1 MASAAVRT
9 LLPLD
14 RFFRLVGVHPLHVN
28 QVVFTN
34 NQPQTCGAVLF
45 QQAWQ
50 NADAMAREE
59 IAHAIAQAEGI
70 IAEQVGY
77 KLLPTWE
84 VDEVLQ
90 FNNTKG
96 WYTWPWGHAPAY
108 EVAWKH
114 VLSGGIE
121 AKSLILAGRPITY
134 TDPDGDGYF
143 ELATITCATTVT
155 EPEEIAIYYPGES
168 GSDEWE
174 IRPIS
179 VVISGGTATITCRR
193 EQLVAKN
200 LLIVLDP
207 EAVDGSVVGNFLTT
221 VDVYRHY
228 NDPQTQVQFM
238 WEGGCS
244 CGESAC
250 HACTYTVQN
259 GCLLVRNPRLGFV
272 AGSPADW
279 NAESSAFD
287 SALFSACRSP
297 DKARVWYRA
306 GLRYRNSV
314 LTMHP
319 QWERVVANLAL
330 TLMDRPFCGCTSL
343 EHVTRLAKED
353 FALQK
358 VDGDSYRVSRFLLEN
373 PIGTT
378 RGAIEAW
385 RMIQTSRVGESARV

>member
-1 MASAAVRT
+1 MASSAVKT

-14 RFFRLVGVHPLHVN
+14 RFFRLVGVHPLHAN

-34 NQPQTCGAVLF
+34 NQAQTCGAVLF
-45 QQAWQ
+45 QQSWQ
-50 NADAMAREE
+50 NADAMSREE
-59 IAHAIAQAEGI
+59 IAGAIAQAESI

-77 KLLPTWE
+77 KLLPQWE

-90 FNNTKG
+90 FNNLKG

-108 EVAWKH
+108 ETYWKH

-121 AKSLILAGRPITY
+121 AKTLILNRPIVY
-134 TDPDGDGYF
+134 SDPDGDGYN
-143 ELATITCATTVT
+143 ELATITCVTTVT
-155 EPEEIAIYYPGES
+155 APEEIAIYHPSEFGA
-168 GSDEWE
+168 DEWE

-179 VVISGGTATITCRR
+179 VSISGGVATITCRR
-193 EQLVAKN
+193 EQLVDKN

-207 EAVDGSVVGNFLTT
+207 EAVNGATDGNFLSE

-228 NDPQTQVQFM
+228 NDPQTQIQFM

-244 CGESAC
+244 CGLSSC
-250 HACTYTVQN
+250 HACTYSIQN
-259 GCLLVRNPRLGFV
+259 GCLLVRNYRLGFV
-272 AGSPADW
+272 AASPGDW
-279 NAESSAFD
+279 NATDGVFD
-287 SALFSACRSP
+287 STVFTSCRSP

-306 GLRYRNSV
+306 GLQYRSSV
-314 LTMHP
+314 LVMNP

-358 VDGDSYRVSRFLLEN
+358 ADGDSYHVSRYLLDN

-385 RMIQTSRVGESARV
+385 RMIQTNMVGESVRV

>member
-1 MASAAVRT
+1 MATASVRT

-14 RFFRLVGVHPLHVN
+14 RFFQIVGVHPLHVN
-28 QVVFTN
+28 QVEVDGSTSR
-34 NQPQTCGAVLF
+34 TCGGIVF
-45 QQAWQ
+45 QYSYQ
-50 NADAMAREE
+50 NADAMSREE

-70 IAEQVGY
+70 IAEQLGY

-84 VDEVLQ
+84 VAENIRL
-90 FNNTKG
+90 NNTKG

-108 EVAWKH
+108 ETYWKH
-114 VLSGGIE
+114 VISGGIE
-121 AKSLILAGRPITY
+121 AKSLILAGRPVVY
-134 TDPDGDGYF
+134 SDPDGDGYN

-168 GSDEWE
+168 GSDDWE
-174 IRPIS
+174 IRPIN
-179 VVISGGTATITCRR
+179 VAISGGTATITCRR

-200 LLIVLDP
+200 LLIVLGP
-207 EAVDGSVVGNFLTT
+207 EAVDGAIAGNFLTN

-228 NDPQTQVQFM
+228 NDPQTQIQFM

-244 CGESAC
+244 CGLSTC
-250 HACTYTVQN
+250 NACTYTVQS
-259 GCLLVRNPRLGFV
+259 GCLFVRDYRLGFV
-272 AGSPADW
+272 AGHPADW
-279 NAESSAFD
+279 SVEDNVFNSAAFT
-287 SALFSACRSP
+287 ACRTP
-297 DKARVWYRA
+297 DKARIWYRA
-306 GLRYRNSV
+306 GLQYRGSV
-314 LTMHP
+314 LVMHP
-319 QWERVVANLAL
+319 QWERVVSNLAL

-358 VDGDSYRVSRFLLEN
+358 VDGDSYRVSRFLLDN

-385 RMIQTSRVGESARV
+385 RMIQTNIVGQSARV